1 MKTYTIIGGVNGTG
15 KSSLTGVLKTENN
28 NLGKIIDVD
37 KLNVIH
43 GSTIAGGKEA
53 VRLIDACI
61 AKGICFTQ
69 ETTLSGHKTAHT
81 AKKALENGYHVRL
94 YYVGLN
100 TAEESLQRIQN
111 RVANGGHDIPP
122 EDVRKRFASRFSDVA
137 AILPYCHEAKFYDNH
152 NGFTPVAQYKNGE
165 FSFMGNDQPKWIHEL
180 SDFFVS
186 GR

>member
-15 KSSLTGVLKTENN
+15 KSSLTGILRCETDG
-28 NLGKIIDVD
+28 LGIIIDV
-37 KLNVIH
+37 NNWH
-43 GSTIAGGKEA
+43 GSPISNDEA
-53 VRLIDACI
+53 VRLIDSCI
-61 AKGICFTQ
+61 EKGICFTQ

-94 YYVGLN
+94 YYIGLN

-122 EDVRKRFASRFSDVA
+122 EDVFKRFASRFSDVA

-152 NGFTPVAQYKNGE
+152 NGFAPVAQYKNGE

-180 SDFFVS
+180 CDFLS
-186 GR
+186 LSR